1 MAQAGFYRT
10 LNSSAP
16 DDVECFVCF
25 ITLSGWEANE
35 EPFEEHNAHSPECPF
50 AQARK
55 PQDELKVGEWIEVLR
70 VRNDKINVSQ
80 LGQCDNVY
88 KSLSLSFEYANEY
101 ESKWKSHLPSSNTHT
116 GATIEEH
123 ARESAGEDQSAD
135 GVVRFEEGLSDDDGV
150 VSPSFPLLLTLFTSA
165 FYCRR
170 AFPLIS
176 SRESFFGRL

>member
-80 LGQCDNVY
+80 LGQCDNVC
-88 KSLSLSFEYANEY
+88 KSLCLFLLNMRMNMNRNGNLIS
-101 ESKWKSHLPSSNTHT
+101 PPQTHT
-116 GATIEEH
+116 QE
-123 ARESAGEDQSAD
+123 
-135 GVVRFEEGLSDDDGV
+135 
-150 VSPSFPLLLTLFTSA
+150 
-165 FYCRR
+165 RR
-170 AFPLIS
+170 LKSMQGNLQEKINQLMALCDS
-176 SRESFFGRL
+176 KKD

>member
-1 MAQAGFYRT
+1 MSDSNRGYNPEMIDELKRLATLKGWPHKRGACTKEKMAQAGFYRT

-70 VRNDKINVSQ
+70 VRNDKINERRLKSMQGNLQEKINQ
-80 LGQCDNVY
+80 LMALCD
-88 KSLSLSFEYANEY
+88 
-101 ESKWKSHLPSSNTHT
+101 SKK
-116 GATIEEH
+116 
-123 ARESAGEDQSAD
+123 D
-135 GVVRFEEGLSDDDGV
+135 
-150 VSPSFPLLLTLFTSA
+150 
-165 FYCRR
+165 
-170 AFPLIS
+170 
-176 SRESFFGRL
+176 